1 MSSEELINRIK
12 MLEERNKSLQLQLN
26 GVQNENDRLRKRYDT
41 AVSLI
46 TDNGRYSVSDVEDEI
61 SRSIENST
69 LDNISVESD
78 DDQTNM
84 SIRRSEDTDNDKFNQ
99 GQSRKSSQIRDEL
112 FPANSR
118 KRRLKS
124 MENALEDSE
133 LANPDKKNVSRLS
146 DLLSPNGNQEN
157 SNDNYQIQ
165 PDDELENPDRTNTNG
180 RVGKPR
186 RLRDIL
192 SPNGNQEN
200 SNDNYQIE
208 PDDELE
214 SDYEIEP
221 DDELENPNKTN
232 TNGRAGKPR
241 RLRDILFPN
250 GNQENSNDNY
260 QIEPDD
266 ELENPDRTNTN
277 GRTRKVSE
285 LRYKIFPWQ
294 KKRKKAMEN
303 EGKTVSTDDLEDI
316 NRYATISRNKK
327 KKKIVLPVQRPI
339 EKIDYKPKHLRKSN
353 KIQKIRESKF
363 FKNIKALM
371 KKKIVKII
379 AAVLIAPVLV
389 GGALLL
395 TKLPHKSNNEDLK
408 SNNDTS
414 RVEIE
419 NSEVPSTKVANEVGV
434 SASDVIDSID
444 KEDKD
449 SYNLKTG
456 SGNEY
461 KESKDEY
468 SVNINY
474 DIGDPVVYGG
484 TYIYKTSMDAANDT
498 NRYTPMYPSSDE
510 REISLIRLVSPD
522 GSEKITIDINNK
534 EKKQQLEQQGWTVES
549 YNMSN
554 QTRGIEHEGWTS
566 GKSFK

>member
-78 DDQTNM
+78 VDQTNM

-146 DLLSPNGNQEN
+146 DVLSPNGNQEN

-180 RVGKPR
+180 RV
-186 RLRDIL
+186 
-192 SPNGNQEN
+192 
-200 SNDNYQIE
+200 
-208 PDDELE
+208 
-214 SDYEIEP
+214 
-221 DDELENPNKTN
+221 
-232 TNGRAGKPR
+232 GKPR

-303 EGKTVSTDDLEDI
+303 EGETVSTDDLEDI

-449 SYNLKTG
+449 SYNVKTG

>member
-78 DDQTNM
+78 VDQTNM

-146 DLLSPNGNQEN
+146 DVLSPNGNQEN

-165 PDDELENPDRTNTNG
+165 PDDELENPNKTNTNG
-180 RVGKPR
+180 RAGKPR

-192 SPNGNQEN
+192 FPNGNQEN

-214 SDYEIEP
+214 NP
-221 DDELENPNKTN
+221 DRTN
-232 TNGRAGKPR
+232 TNGRVGKPR

-303 EGKTVSTDDLEDI
+303 EGETVSTDDLEDI

-449 SYNLKTG
+449 SYNVKTG